1 MEGAAHETII
11 AREMSLSLLSSAA
24 VGFAAPLPAVRPVA
38 QPRPLTM
45 SAADGM
51 EGAAHE
57 TGFKTWDPLGLADLG
72 SPATLAWFRH
82 AELKHGRVA
91 MAAFVGWLVSVS
103 GVHFPGAISPF
114 QTGTTFE
121 EISKLGPL
129 EQWEA
134 VPEWGKVQIISAIFL
149 IEHQSEWK
157 LKPHYM
163 AGGTPGDLKGLKS
176 FWDPI
181 GLTKKMD
188 AEKLKRQR
196 LSELKNGRLAM
207 LGIVGC
213 LIGGNLPDSIPVPI
227 NWPEGASITEPFGTF
242 ASYQ

>member
-1 MEGAAHETII
+1 MPAKSAV
-11 AREMSLSLLSSAA
+11 LLASTLLGVDALQASMMRPQTVVRAQ
-24 VGFAAPLPAVRPVA
+24 APA
-38 QPRPLTM
+38 M

-51 EGAAHE
+51 EGVGDE
-57 TGFKTWDPLGLADLG
+57 TGKKVWDPLQLADLG

-82 AELKHGRVA
+82 AELKHCRVA
-91 MAAFVGWLVSVS
+91 MAAFTGWLVAVS
-103 GVHFPGAISPF
+103 GVHFPGLLSF
-114 QTGTTFE
+114 SESVSFE
-121 EISKLGPL
+121 DLSKLGPL

-163 AGGTPGDLKGLKS
+163 AGGTPGDLKGLKN
-176 FWDPI
+176 FWDPA
-181 GLTKKMD
+181 GLTSKMD
-188 AEKLKRQR
+188 AAKLKRQR

-213 LIGGNLPDSIPVPI
+213 LVAGNLPGSIPVPI
-227 NWPEGASITEPFGTF
+227 NWPAGPSLILPFGPLATY
-242 ASYQ
+242 SS

>member
-1 MEGAAHETII
+1 M
-11 AREMSLSLLSSAA
+11 LSLASSALA
-24 VGFAAPLPAVRPVA
+24 FQAPMMHAPAM
-38 QPRPLTM
+38 PRVQAPAM

-51 EGAAHE
+51 EGAAQE
-57 TGFKTWDPLGLADLG
+57 TGNVVWDPLGLADLG

-82 AELKHGRVA
+82 AELKHCRVA
-91 MAAFVGWLVSVS
+91 MAAFTGWLVAVS
-103 GVHFPGAISPF
+103 GIHFPGYLSSMQVPI
-114 QTGTTFE
+114 TFE
-121 EISKLGPL
+121 EVSKLGPF

-134 VPEWGKVQIISAIFL
+134 VPEIGKLQIISAIFL

-176 FWDPI
+176 FWDPA
-181 GLTKKMD
+181 GLTKKMSP
-188 AEKLKRQR
+188 EKLKRQR

-207 LGIVGC
+207 IGMAGVIVGPA
-213 LIGGNLPDSIPVPI
+213 IDGSIPIPI
-227 NWPEGASITEPFGTF
+227 NWPAGPSFILPFGTL